1 MKIQRYFRGQRMEH
15 LHNQEVSLL
24 NRKQEESVELS
35 VKLLTMIKLDSGI
48 STMQLNQNVALALQ
62 LSL

>member
-1 MKIQRYFRGQRMEH
+1 MEH
-15 LHNQEVSLL
+15 LLNQEVSLS
-24 NRKQEESVELS
+24 NRKQEEFVELS

-48 STMQLNQNVALALQ
+48 STMQLNQNVALVLQ